1 MLVPWEQDWI
11 CITHGFAPVSGT
23 VSSSLPTIP
32 SKWLQGSRQTE
43 SGDCHQAS
51 VREHWP
57 LVVLNSPNYPLPK
70 VWDLFFAILG
80 QIMKM
85 RMKVFKNCGQFE
97 DPQPSCIIGNVR
109 NQGRVNHW
117 RASSLIGCYLWGHW
131 GLEMSGDQLKFTQE
145 ANGRAGTQIQ
155 FSWLPTPCYF
165 YKVAQG
171 TAQGTGHSLHFLK
184 SFTFTPPC
192 LLHFCM
198 PLFALHPHT
207 TQDYYLTLTMALWKS
222 LCKSHFTDNITE

>member
-23 VSSSLPTIP
+23 VSSSLVQQVTTGKQADRIWGLPP
-32 SKWLQGSRQTE
+32 SFSQGALATGCPQLSQLP
-43 SGDCHQAS
+43 S
-51 VREHWP
+51 
-57 LVVLNSPNYPLPK
+57 PK

-131 GLEMSGDQLKFTQE
+131 GLEISGDQLKFTQE

-207 TQDYYLTLTMALWKS
+207 TQDSYLTLTMALWNS